1 MRAKTV
7 THVEYEVL
15 NAIMDDGVIA
25 ETIENLKMDLVPDA
39 SDEVAERRFNDGVKN
54 VAQLILNMAE
64 RRLHR
69 LPPDHPD
76 YQAKPSE

>member
-1 MRAKTV
+1 LRAKTV

-15 NAIMDDGVIA
+15 NAIMDDEVIA
-25 ETIENLKMDLVPDA
+25 ETLESLKASLVPDP

-54 VAQLILNMAE
+54 VAKLVLNMAE

-69 LPPDHPD
+69 LPPEHPD
-76 YQAKPSE
+76 YQVKEE

>member
-1 MRAKTV
+1 LRAKTV

-15 NAIMDDGVIA
+15 NAIMDDEVIA
-25 ETIENLKMDLVPDA
+25 ETLESLKASLVPDP

-54 VAQLILNMAE
+54 VAKLVLNMAE

-69 LPPDHPD
+69 LPPEHPD
-76 YQAKPSE
+76 YQAKEE

>member
-15 NAIMDDGVIA
+15 NALMDDEVIA
-25 ETIENLKMDLVPDA
+25 ETIESLKESLVPDTT
-39 SDEVAERRFNDGVKN
+39 DKVAERRFNDGVKN
-54 VAQLILNMAE
+54 VAKLILNMAE

-69 LPPDHPD
+69 LPPEHPE
-76 YQAKPSE
+76 YQSKEE